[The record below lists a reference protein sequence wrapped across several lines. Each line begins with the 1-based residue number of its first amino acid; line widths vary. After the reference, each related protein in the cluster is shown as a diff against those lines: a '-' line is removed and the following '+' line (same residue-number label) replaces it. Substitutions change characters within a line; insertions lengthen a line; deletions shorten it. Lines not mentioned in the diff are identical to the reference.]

1 MKRLLLIALPLL
13 LCLPLRAQDTL
24 RMAPVADSV
33 ADAGVGEWG
42 NATPVVAAPLSHAAT
57 LASPVPDTVY
67 ILRTDTLRLY
77 RTDTLHIY
85 HTDTVVRREA
95 DTAAL
100 KALQEK
106 EVFYREILSANGVD
120 KEKLEAERN
129 YYIHMVDSLRTIVR
143 IAELENVRK
152 EEANKYLAERAKA
165 AEERVALATNRK
177 KKVRP
182 IQGVAMRFYRTPDW
196 EIRLKAGPTA
206 GTYDRYISNRNA
218 GDIEFDYVTGASVM
232 LWDLTKYFNQKHT
245 LGPDSTSMQIRRFDQ
260 DFAYDTDT
268 RFLLIRD
275 RKIIKIMNDASA
287 ELIELCRHRSFA
299 REELRALGIPFL
311 IHGIGRALL
320 PLIRSHSVETLHQHV
335 TQNERVNRFGEERQ
349 CELKARLL
357 LKTAHVDG
365 YDRNLSHISLLKS
378 SPDKT
383 DIVGGT
389 APAAGLSY
397 DDSDL
402 IKIVLA

>member
-24 RMAPVADSV
+24 RVAPVADSV
-33 ADAGVGEWG
+33 VDAGAGEWE
-42 NATPVVAAPLSHAAT
+42 PSEAAPQLLEVRALSRGAT

-67 ILRTDTLRLY
+67 VLRTDTLRLY

-120 KEKLEAERN
+120 KEKFEAERN

-152 EEANKYLAERAKA
+152 EEANKYLVERARA
-165 AEERVALATNRK
+165 AEERVAQATNRK

-196 EIRLKAGPTA
+196 EIRLKAGPTT

-245 LGPDSTSMQIRRFDQ
+245 LGPDSTSLQIRRFDQ
-260 DFAYDTDT
+260 DFAYDIGVYVGFGGSNLFKNFYVGASF
-268 RFLLIRD
+268 RFVDFFYLTLGLNIAEYQVLKD
-275 RKIIKIMNDASA
+275 GYNNGDIIGNSLSIDD
-287 ELIELCRHRSFA
+287 
-299 REELRALGIPFL
+299 
-311 IHGIGRALL
+311 
-320 PLIRSHSVETLHQHV
+320 V
-335 TQNERVNRFGEERQ
+335 TS
-349 CELKARLL
+349 KAWL
-357 LKTAHVDG
+357 LKPFVS
-365 YDRNLSHISLLKS
+365 LSIDL
-378 SPDKT
+378 DF
-383 DIVGGT
+383 
-389 APAAGLSY
+389 LSY
-397 DDSDL
+397 
-402 IKIVLA
+402 IKK